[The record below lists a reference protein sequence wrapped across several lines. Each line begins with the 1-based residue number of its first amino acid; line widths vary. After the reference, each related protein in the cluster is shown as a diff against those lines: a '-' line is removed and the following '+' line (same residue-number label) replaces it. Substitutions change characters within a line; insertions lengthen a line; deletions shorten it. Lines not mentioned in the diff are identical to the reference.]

1 MCQESA
7 MTPQLPSPYANHYT
21 DYANSA
27 YFKV

>member
-1 MCQESA
+1 

-27 YFKV
+27 SFKVWSSS